1 MPSSRRL
8 FLFDIDGTLIT
19 SGGAGEA
26 ALIAAMDQRFGVV
39 EDFAGISLAGA
50 TDALIARA
58 LLKKHG
64 IEQSPENITALLDAY
79 LHQLSSRVSM
89 HAGRVLPGIV
99 PLLDALK
106 ARPEAVLALLTGNLV
121 KGAKIKLT
129 HYGVWDY
136 FEFGAFADDHYD
148 RNELGKFAQ
157 ARAAEIHGITFA
169 PDQIFVIG
177 DTPRDIEC
185 GRAIGAKTVA
195 IATGDYTSHQLG
207 DHSPDFLF
215 EDLLD
220 TTAVLKALLN

>member
-129 HYGVWDY
+129 HSPGHALRKSTAPPFHPIKSLSSATRLVTSSVGVPL
-136 FEFGAFADDHYD
+136 E
-148 RNELGKFAQ
+148 RRPL
-157 ARAAEIHGITFA
+157 
-169 PDQIFVIG
+169 P
-177 DTPRDIEC
+177 
-185 GRAIGAKTVA
+185 
-195 IATGDYTSHQLG
+195 
-207 DHSPDFLF
+207 
-215 EDLLD
+215 
-220 TTAVLKALLN
+220 